1 MATDLDIDLRNRA
14 MILTD
19 EQERAELAKVK
30 LTYWPAEVRP
40 LKDTESNIRGRIKGM
55 FNVYCGQRLQ
65 GKFNTD
71 LLRNI
76 LYQFRL
82 YGVVVPQFL
91 TTPIACFKDLED
103 AVAALPKATKYGQ

>member
-1 MATDLDIDLRNRA
+1 MVNDLDLELRNAA
-14 MILTD
+14 MILT
-19 EQERAELAKVK
+19 EQQERAEFAKVK

-40 LKDTESNIRGRIKGM
+40 SKDTESNIRGRIKGM
-55 FNVYCGQRLQ
+55 FNIYCGQRLQ

-76 LYQFRL
+76 LYRFRL

-91 TTPIACFKDLED
+91 TVIACFKGLED

>member
-1 MATDLDIDLRNRA
+1 LANQANNHRFTGLLSFASKLWTCGGSTHCFSYTIVY
-14 MILTD
+14 LTG
-19 EQERAELAKVK
+19 
-30 LTYWPAEVRP
+30 PS
-40 LKDTESNIRGRIKGM
+40 KDTESNIRGRIKGM
-55 FNVYCGQRLQ
+55 FNIYCGQRLQ

-76 LYQFRL
+76 LYRFRL

-91 TTPIACFKDLED
+91 TVIACFKGLED